1 MKRILCRLCNVNDN
15 PTANKPSLLYFV
27 AIYKPDPE
35 IEYTEDSPVKPYDYM
50 SNLVKDWELAAR
62 IHEDVQKRCRQVIL
76 RSGQG
81 QQCPNNQNS
90 LYKKLLQV
98 KHLKEICL
106 QHLVKKKV
114 VDMCSWIPR
123 ELFTFSSL
131 LESSG
136 LGCSKF

>member
-62 IHEDVQKRCRQVIL
+62 IHDDVQKRCRQVIL

-90 LYKKLLQV
+90 LTKVTTSLTPKRYMSAAFG
-98 KHLKEICL
+98 
-106 QHLVKKKV
+106 KKKV
-114 VDMCSWIPR
+114 VDMCS
-123 ELFTFSSL
+123 
-131 LESSG
+131 
-136 LGCSKF
+136 

>member
-1 MKRILCRLCNVNDN
+1 MKKDHFGMKRILCRLCNVNDN
-15 PTANKPSLLYFV
+15 PTANKLSLLYFV

-62 IHEDVQKRCRQVIL
+62 IHDDVQKRCRQVIL

-90 LYKKLLQV
+90 FTKVTTSLTPKRYMSAAFGKKKLLTCAA
-98 KHLKEICL
+98 E
-106 QHLVKKKV
+106 
-114 VDMCSWIPR
+114 
-123 ELFTFSSL
+123 
-131 LESSG
+131 
-136 LGCSKF
+136 

>member
-1 MKRILCRLCNVNDN
+1 MICLDEKGSLWNEKDSLH
-15 PTANKPSLLYFV
+15 SLLYFV

-62 IHEDVQKRCRQVIL
+62 IHDDVQKRCRQVIL

-90 LYKKLLQV
+90 LTKVTTSLTPKRYMSAAFG
-98 KHLKEICL
+98 
-106 QHLVKKKV
+106 KKKV
-114 VDMCSWIPR
+114 VDMCS
-123 ELFTFSSL
+123 
-131 LESSG
+131 
-136 LGCSKF
+136 